1 MVVVPAVYE
10 RGGAPRGEPVSLR
23 QPGTEQGRGACCGDV
38 GTFDSFSHS
47 RPRSRRFRSRFFK
60 TRRTSPARATRL
72 PLNDR
77 LTVRSNA
84 SHFPSLTQ
92 TNQCALPDERSPS
105 PPGNG
110 TPFVSGGEALFLLL
124 LLLTVSMCVSVLL
137 SPESRRRRR
146 ERLEREAREK
156 ARALHREQKRWA
168 RSVKTGMWLTQPD
181 GAVCVCVADADG
193 LRLVL
198 DGDASRSRRRR
209 RRRAA
214 AKLARINSEADDCSP
229 GTLEAR
235 GNPRAC
241 GDGGCG
247 GSSADSSGASSDESD
262 PSDSSETDSDRDDDD
277 AAVSTAAD
285 VFVTVP
291 IRVDSASRAMIA
303 EVRRSEASGSGSTSS
318 AAEREEETRPGRL
331 SEEVAPADRLG
342 EANV

>member
-1 MVVVPAVYE
+1 MTLGVVGNVPSVNFPFLFFSFFRAE
-10 RGGAPRGEPVSLR
+10 ITNGASVPPLR
-23 QPGTEQGRGACCGDV
+23 
-38 GTFDSFSHS
+38 
-47 RPRSRRFRSRFFK
+47 
-60 TRRTSPARATRL
+60 ARLTRL
-72 PLNDR
+72 PT
-77 LTVRSNA
+77 LTARETPFPCVVKNQKSNIL
-84 SHFPSLTQ
+84 PQ
-92 TNQCALPDERSPS
+92 TKQCALPGEREY
-105 PPGNG
+105 NNAG
-110 TPFVSGGEALFLLL
+110 TPLMSGGQALFLLL
-124 LLLTVSMCVSVLL
+124 ILLTVSMCVSVLL

-146 ERLEREAREK
+146 ERVEREARDK
-156 ARALHREQKRWA
+156 ARALRRKEKELN
-168 RSVKTGMWLTQPD
+168 RSVKTGLWLTQPD

-318 AAEREEETRPGRL
+318 AAEREEETRAGRG
-331 SEEVAPADRLG
+331 SEEVAPADGRG
-342 EANV
+342 DANV